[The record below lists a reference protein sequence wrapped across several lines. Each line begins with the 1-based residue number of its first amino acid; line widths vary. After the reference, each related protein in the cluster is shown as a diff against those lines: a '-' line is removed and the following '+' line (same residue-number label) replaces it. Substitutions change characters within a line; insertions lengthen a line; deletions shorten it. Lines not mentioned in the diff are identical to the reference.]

1 MDPHL
6 FLRLWIPKNKRVGQK
21 LLYLHIANL
30 HLNTSKMVP
39 WCFGKTAT
47 NSNLRGS
54 KGYDS
59 YLSKG
64 KMEGFLVPQ
73 NLHKI
78 TAMSFGFAMW
88 VLMENRVNKCH
99 GLLT

>member
-1 MDPHL
+1 
-6 FLRLWIPKNKRVGQK
+6 
-21 LLYLHIANL
+21 
-30 HLNTSKMVP
+30 MVP

-64 KMEGFLVPQ
+64 EMDGFLD
-73 NLHKI
+73 
-78 TAMSFGFAMW
+78 MSFGFAMW
-88 VLMENRVNKCH
+88 VLRENRVNKWN
-99 GLLT
+99 LDLNLNDLAKNR